1 MIKKEVNN
9 LETLYNT
16 VFAKFLSA
24 IDHLGYHPT
33 LGKKKNKKD
42 KIEITHSK
50 RFLQT
55 GTYEPKQQ
63 YDDLDEAESLFLD
76 DILKVTEKIDPTL
89 HKELKRVKRFSLMS
103 WIMGWGVFSNA
114 KAISKL
120 RMISEVS
127 NFRMFCRNSRFW
139 NSHITLT

>member
-16 VFAKFLSA
+16 VFAKFLSP
-24 IDHLGYHPT
+24 IDHLDYHPT
-33 LGKKKNKKD
+33 LGRKKNKD
-42 KIEITHSK
+42 KIEITCSK

-55 GTYEPKQQ
+55 GTYEPKWQ
-63 YDDLDEAESLFLD
+63 YNDLDEAESLFLD
-76 DILKVTEKIDPTL
+76 EILKVIEKIDPTL

-114 KAISKL
+114 KAISKIKNDIRSL
-120 RMISEVS
+120 
-127 NFRMFCRNSRFW
+127 
-139 NSHITLT
+139 